1 VSVCVAEEHLR
12 TCMDRGDVVRRLMAI
27 VLVLPAV
34 LVSARPATA
43 AQVEAWTEV
52 HHDETFTATWP
63 DDICGLRANTTTYTR
78 KVEQIHLTSL
88 GDGTFSYHD
97 VAAVTYVSDYVDPAL
112 PDLFGR
118 LTEVNHFVFH
128 PGQTIL
134 ATTTY
139 HDFYG
144 EIRIFYRYHLTA
156 INGVPVVER
165 EVNDV
170 TGCP

>member
-1 VSVCVAEEHLR
+1 
-12 TCMDRGDVVRRLMAI
+12 VRRLMAI